1 MTCSYVLPYTLWVG
15 PLITKACCAH
25 DACTHL
31 ATLWLHP
38 SQGPSRPLS
47 SVWCVQMLEATEGY
61 QLLEQ
66 RRRSKFDKQIAN
78 GVLLSKG
85 GMDEGVD
92 RNLKVF

>member
-1 MTCSYVLPYTLWVG
+1 M
-15 PLITKACCAH
+15 
-25 DACTHL
+25 
-31 ATLWLHP
+31 
-38 SQGPSRPLS
+38 
-47 SVWCVQMLEATEGY
+47 QMLEATEGY

-92 RNLKVF
+92 RNVKAA